1 MSGWWLLAIAVTL
14 EVAGTTCMKLSD
26 GFTRL
31 WPSVGIVV
39 FYLASFACLTLA
51 LKRIDVSIAYA
62 VWAGAGIV
70 LISLIGVFYFHEPMT
85 LWRAGCIALVL
96 IGVIGLNL
104 AHG

>member
-1 MSGWWLLAIAVTL
+1 MPGWWLLAIAVTL

-62 VWAGAGIV
+62 IWAGLGIV
-70 LISLIGVFYFHEPMT
+70 LISLIGVFYFDEPMT

-104 AHG
+104 SHS

>member
-85 LWRAGCIALVL
+85 LWRTGCIVLVL